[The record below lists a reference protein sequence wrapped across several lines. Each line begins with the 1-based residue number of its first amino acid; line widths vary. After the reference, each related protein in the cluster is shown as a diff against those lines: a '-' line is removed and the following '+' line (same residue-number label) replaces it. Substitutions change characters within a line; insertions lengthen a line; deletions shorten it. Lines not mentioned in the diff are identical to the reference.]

1 MSGVSKYEFD
11 HHGPWCQRVG
21 AESLGKPRERAER
34 AKSRSVNM
42 RAIVTQRHTVKWR
55 KKTGKGP
62 QLIARTPTGLSKSPC
77 STVRCNNFPHYEIES
92 HDSKNC
98 LRYRSEPL

>member
-1 MSGVSKYEFD
+1 LRLHKIRLITTRNTRIEISGVSKYEFD

-21 AESLGKPRERAER
+21 AESLGLPRDRAER

-55 KKTGKGP
+55 KK
-62 QLIARTPTGLSKSPC
+62 S
-77 STVRCNNFPHYEIES
+77 
-92 HDSKNC
+92 
-98 LRYRSEPL
+98 